1 MPHDGNQRI
10 RFCTSRDGVRL
21 GFATSGAGPTVIAA
35 AHWISHL
42 RLDWDNPVRRGWLS
56 MLSRR
61 NTLIRYDAR
70 GTGLSDRNCLD
81 FSLQR
86 QIEDLEAVVEAAKC
100 DRFALLGLWTGGA
113 VAINYAVRHPQR
125 VTHLVLHACA
135 TRGRLARDPDP
146 EQLQEAEAQLKL
158 IELGWGNENS
168 AFRQLHTSQ
177 LVPDATAEQARAF
190 NDLMR
195 KTTTPTNAA
204 NLLRAHWSGV
214 DNRSLGPEIR
224 CPTLVLHAREDA
236 RVPFEEGRS
245 LAALIPGASFVP
257 LESRN
262 HILIEGEPAWQQLA
276 AELDGFLP
284 ANASVPNEAGA
295 TFIDELTP
303 REAQVLEL
311 IAQGLENATIGS
323 RLGISER
330 TARNHVSAVFSKL
343 GVSTRAKAIVL
354 ARDAGFGARRS

>member
-1 MPHDGNQRI
+1 MPHDGNQKV

-21 GFATSGAGPTVIAA
+21 GFATSGTGPTVIAA

-113 VAINYAVRHPQR
+113 VAINYVVRHPQR
-125 VTHLVLHACA
+125 VTHLILHACA

-204 NLLRAHWSGV
+204 KLLRAHWSGV

-245 LAALIPGASFVP
+245 LAALIPGARFVP

-284 ANASVPNEAGA
+284 AKASVPNEVGA

-311 IAQGLENATIGS
+311 IAQGLDNATIGS
-323 RLGISER
+323 QLGISER
-330 TARNHVSAVFSKL
+330 TTRNHVSAVFSKL